1 MKKPA
6 GTFCTLFPGYRDYHF
21 YKDPGQLPYRVSKL
35 GYNALVVCYGKGRLY
50 PETEKHLR
58 IRAFSERYLSR
69 KFNAAI
75 IWFLLFNSRR
85 IDILN
90 VFHITWS
97 SLLFVFIFRMVNR
110 RGFAY
115 LKLDNCVF
123 SGTYPWE
130 EDYGRGGNVSRAGK
144 SLRQRIRNFVAREF
158 FLDKVSLFS
167 VEDEYS
173 REEFEKRHSFFSGK
187 LVTVCNGHTSD
198 LPGSA
203 GPCDI
208 SSKEEIILTAGRLGT
223 YQKATEVLLQA
234 FRLAAPG
241 NSYKLHLAGSVEPSF
256 SHVVETFMDDNPE
269 LKERVIFHDALR
281 RDELYRLY
289 CRSRIFCMSSRYEG
303 MAIVFP
309 EAMIYSNPV
318 VTTWPVSL
326 KYFIDRYEVGIAT
339 GIDDAED
346 MARALRRLIEDD
358 RLRLKMA
365 AAAYETASVL
375 MNWDVIVSGLMSEIR
390 KRAGYEEHQKQA
402 EDSR

>member
-1 MKKPA
+1 MKEPA

-21 YKDPGQLPYRVSKL
+21 YKDPGQLPYRASKL
-35 GYNALVVCYGKGRLY
+35 GYNTLLVCYGRGRLY

-58 IRAFSERYLSR
+58 IRTFSESYISR

-75 IWFLLFNSRR
+75 ICFLLFNSRR

-97 SLLFVFIFRMVNR
+97 SLLFVFIYRMVNR

-130 EDYGRGGNVSRAGK
+130 VDYVRDGKRNMAGK
-144 SLRQRIRNFVAREF
+144 SLRQRIRSFVAIKF

-173 REEFEKRHSFFSGK
+173 REEYEKRYKFFRGK
-187 LVTVCNGHTSD
+187 LITVCNGHTSD
-198 LPGSA
+198 LPDSPGI
-203 GPCDI
+203 CDI

-256 SHVVETFMDDNPE
+256 THVVEEFMDDNPE

-281 RDELYRLY
+281 REELYHLY
-289 CRSRIFCMSSRYEG
+289 NRSRIFCMSSRYEG

-309 EAMIYSNPV
+309 EAMIYRNAI

-339 GIDDAED
+339 GRDDPED

-358 RLRLKMA
+358 SLRLKMA
-365 AAAYETASVL
+365 AAAYETASGL

-390 KRAGYEEHQKQA
+390 KRASNELH
-402 EDSR
+402 

>member
-1 MKKPA
+1 MKEPA

-35 GYNALVVCYGKGRLY
+35 GYKTLLVCYGKGRPY
-50 PETEKHLR
+50 PETEKYLQV
-58 IRAFSERYLSR
+58 RAFSERYISR

-75 IWFLLFNSRR
+75 ICFLLFNSRR

-97 SLLFVFIFRMVNR
+97 SLLFVFIYKVVNR

-130 EDYGRGGNVSRAGK
+130 EDYFPGGNKSRAGK
-144 SLRQRIRNFVAREF
+144 SLRRRIRSLVARKF

-173 REEFEKRHSFFSGK
+173 REEYEKRHNFFSGK
-187 LVTVCNGHTSD
+187 LITVCNGHTSD

-208 SSKEEIILTAGRLGT
+208 INKEEIILTAGRLGT

-241 NSYKLHLAGSVEPSF
+241 NRYELHLAGSVEPSF
-256 SHVVETFMDDNPE
+256 GHVVEAFMNDNPD
-269 LKERVIFHDALR
+269 LKDRIIFHDALR
-281 RDELYRLY
+281 RDELYSLY

-309 EAMIYSNPV
+309 EAMIYSNPI

-339 GIDDAED
+339 GKDDPED

-358 RLRLKMA
+358 GLRLKMA
-365 AAAYETASVL
+365 AAAYETAKVL
-375 MNWDVIVSGLMSEIR
+375 MNWDVIVTGLMSEIW
-390 KRAGYEEHQKQA
+390 KRTVNEVH
-402 EDSR
+402 